1 MSRPEDGKS
10 EAPEDIG
17 CLKALEFF
25 YAYLDGEL
33 TDPVSVSEFE
43 HHVSHCRSCYTRAQ
57 LERLLTAR
65 IRETAKQEAPP
76 TLRNRL
82 RNLVDKF

>member
-1 MSRPEDGKS
+1 MSRPEEEKGGG
-10 EAPEDIG
+10 PEDIG
-17 CLKALEFF
+17 CLKALEYF

-33 TDPVSVSEFE
+33 TDPVSVAEFE
-43 HHVSHCRSCYTRAQ
+43 HHVAHCRSCYTRAQ
-57 LERLLTAR
+57 LERLLSAR
-65 IRETAKQEAPP
+65 IRETAQSKAPT